1 MLARGGVM
9 LDDLKKIATVDKSDA
24 LGVAS
29 KQAQQ
34 LLHQFNV
41 PLEFTAEIE
50 NVVLDGMGGSAF
62 PGLIVTS
69 WPTIR
74 VPFEISRTYQ
84 VPAYVGPNTLYIA
97 SSYSGNT
104 EETLTALEQ
113 AEQRGANIVVIS
125 AGGELM
131 EVAKKRGYPT
141 YEIPHGIQPR
151 MSALY
156 FLNALVDMFEQLH
169 LIDQGSLQELRET
182 ADWLNQQH
190 AAWGADIPLS
200 KNPAKQLAEKML
212 GKTVIVYSG
221 PLLFPAAN
229 KWKICI
235 NENAKNLA
243 WHNQYPE
250 FDHNE
255 FIGWSSHPVE
265 KPFAVVE
272 IHSVFEHPRVLQRF
286 ELSDRLLSGKKPHS
300 YVVEAQG
307 DTLLKQILW
316 AFNFGD
322 FVSIYLAI
330 LNNVDPTPVDLVEK
344 LKAELQ

>member
-1 MLARGGVM
+1 M
-9 LDDLKKIATVDKSDA
+9 LDDLKYIHKVDKSDA

-29 KQAQQ
+29 KQAMQ
-34 LLHQFNV
+34 LRHVFDV
-41 PLEFTAEIE
+41 PLEFSAKIE

-62 PGLIVTS
+62 PGLILGS
-69 WPTIR
+69 WPTLS

-84 VPAYVGPNTLYIA
+84 VPAYVGSSTLYIA

-104 EETLTALEQ
+104 EETITALEQ
-113 AEQRGANIVVIS
+113 AEQRGANIVVLS
-125 AGGELM
+125 AGGKLLEI
-131 EVAKKRGYPT
+131 AKERGYPV
-141 YEIPHGIQPR
+141 YEIPSGIQPR

-156 FLNALVDMFEQLH
+156 FLNAFVDMLEQLK
-169 LIDQGSLQELRET
+169 LVNAGSLQELRGV
-182 ADWLNQQH
+182 ADWLDKQH
-190 AAWGADIPLS
+190 ETWQPDVLQPQ
-200 KNPAKQLAEKML
+200 NEAKQLAEKLL

-229 KWKICI
+229 KWKICM

-255 FIGWSSHPVE
+255 FIGWSSHPIE

-272 IHSVFEHPRVLQRF
+272 LRSNFEHPRVLQRF
-286 ELSDRLLSGKKPHS
+286 DLSDRLLSGKKPRS
-300 YVVEAQG
+300 YVVETKG
-307 DTLLKQILW
+307 ESLLQQMLW

-330 LNNVDPTPVDLVEK
+330 LNNVDPTPVELVER